1 MVALKNICMEQI
13 NTYICTN
20 DCVNG
25 CATLSERMAKKRT
38 SIYDIAQRL
47 GVSVSSVSRALSDH
61 PSISDAL
68 KERIRAVAAELHYSP
83 NSTAVNLKT
92 GRRNTIGV
100 VVPSI
105 NRSFFSSAI
114 EGIEDKAYKQGYD
127 VLIYQSKD
135 SAERERRIVDSLAGK
150 VDGVIAS
157 VAADTTDH
165 TYYNHL
171 PESGVPLV
179 LFDRTAAGVEAA
191 TVTVDDYQGA
201 VMAVKHLLRQ
211 GYRRIF
217 HCAGPQHVNV
227 WGNRRRGYLDA
238 MQNAGFPVVSQ
249 CEEYIFE
256 GANTSEEEGRRFARQ
271 LIENQTQNPMSF
283 TLPEAIFFA
292 GDFAALGAMLEFQKA
307 GIRIP
312 EDIAVVGYAN
322 EPFCQLLATPLSS
335 VDQFSYKM
343 GYMAGKMMFDRLN
356 GEPQVGVVI
365 APELIIRRSSLRNNL
380 K

>member
-1 MVALKNICMEQI
+1 
-13 NTYICTN
+13 
-20 DCVNG
+20 
-25 CATLSERMAKKRT
+25 MAKKRT

-61 PSISDAL
+61 PSISTAL
-68 KERIRAVAAELHYSP
+68 KERIRDVAAEMHYTP
-83 NSTAVNLKT
+83 NSVAVNLKS

-100 VVPSI
+100 VVPGI

-135 SAERERRIVDSLAGK
+135 SAEREERIVHSLAGK

-165 TYYNHL
+165 SYYNHL
-171 PESGVPLV
+171 SAAGVPVV
-179 LFDRTAAGVEAA
+179 LFDRTAEGIEAG
-191 TVTVDDYQGA
+191 TVIIDDFQGA
-201 VMAVKHLLRQ
+201 ALAVKHLLRQ
-211 GYRRIF
+211 GFKRIY

-227 WGNRRRGYLDA
+227 WGNRLKGYLST
-238 MQNAGFPVVSQ
+238 MQEAGIPLSK
-249 CEEYIFE
+249 EYIFE
-256 GANTSEEEGRRFARQ
+256 GVNTSEDEGRRFAKTI
-271 LIENQTQNPMSF
+271 LKAHETGHP
-283 TLPEAIFFA
+283 LPEAIFFA

-307 GIRIP
+307 GIGIP
-312 EDIAVVGYAN
+312 EEIAIVGFAN
-322 EPFCQLLATPLSS
+322 EPFCQLLAIPLTS

-343 GYMAGKMMFDRLN
+343 GYMAGKMMFDRLK

-365 APELIIRRSSLRNNL
+365 APELIIRKSSLKNT